1 MDEAAEGDAIVVVVP
16 VLSVVVLVLWAGSP
30 WLELDDVVLLGRSS
44 AAQHRTSDEPPEA
57 IRPVRER
64 RSLRIVPMTGLTV

>member
-16 VLSVVVLVLWAGSP
+16 VLSAVVRVLWAGSP
-30 WLELDDVVLLGRSS
+30 WLELDDVVRLGWSG
-44 AAQHRTSDEPPEA
+44 AAQHQTSDKPPEA

-64 RSLRIVPMTGLTV
+64 RSLRIVPMTGLMV